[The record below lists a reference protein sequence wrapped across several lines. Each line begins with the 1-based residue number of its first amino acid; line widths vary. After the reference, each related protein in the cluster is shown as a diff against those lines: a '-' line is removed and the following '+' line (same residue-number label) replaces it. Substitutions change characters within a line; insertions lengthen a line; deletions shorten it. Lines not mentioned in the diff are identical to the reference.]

1 MIPLSFCSH
10 YVLFLCI
17 ALQKAISYIEKD
29 ELPPHWDKE
38 IIFAMDEPTTSTE
51 SSESASER
59 SEDGED
65 EDSEDDEQ
73 TTEEKDHLVA
83 ELYKHMED
91 KGSPIN
97 HTPAINGQDVDLY
110 KLYRVVDRLGGH
122 TRVTNKNLWKQ
133 VGRKL
138 GFENTWSINQV
149 SFIHLK
155 IAILSELNKF
165 ASHDKL
171 STN

>member
-1 MIPLSFCSH
+1 
-10 YVLFLCI
+10 
-17 ALQKAISYIEKD
+17 
-29 ELPPHWDKE
+29 
-38 IIFAMDEPTTSTE
+38 MDEPTTSTE

-59 SEDGED
+59 SEDGD
-65 EDSEDDEQ
+65 EDDDSEEDEQ

-97 HTPAINGQDVDLY
+97 HTPAINGQGKIQEIPPPLPGRNIHMRLRYKRIVLICNIFLSDVDLY

-149 SFIHLK
+149 IMFI
-155 IAILSELNKF
+155 F
-165 ASHDKL
+165 M
-171 STN
+171 

>member
-65 EDSEDDEQ
+65 EDSEEDEQ
-73 TTEEKDHLVA
+73 TTEEKDHLIA
-83 ELYKHMED
+83 ELFKHMED

-97 HTPAINGQDVDLY
+97 HTPAINGQGKISEYLISSY
-110 KLYRVVDRLGGH
+110 FC
-122 TRVTNKNLWKQ
+122 KN
-133 VGRKL
+133 
-138 GFENTWSINQV
+138 F
-149 SFIHLK
+149 
-155 IAILSELNKF
+155 
-165 ASHDKL
+165 
-171 STN
+171 

>member
-1 MIPLSFCSH
+1 MVSKFIYSSLLRRKTLRTWMIPLIFCSH

-17 ALQKAISYIEKD
+17 ALQKAISYIERD

-65 EDSEDDEQ
+65 EDSEEDEQ

-97 HTPAINGQDVDLY
+97 HTPAINGQG
-110 KLYRVVDRLGGH
+110 KI
-122 TRVTNKNLWKQ
+122 
-133 VGRKL
+133 
-138 GFENTWSINQV
+138 FEYFISS
-149 SFIHLK
+149 SF
-155 IAILSELNKF
+155 AFSLNVHF
-165 ASHDKL
+165 
-171 STN
+171 

>member
-1 MIPLSFCSH
+1 MAYILYLYFI
-10 YVLFLCI
+10 L
-17 ALQKAISYIEKD
+17 ALQKALSYIEKD

-59 SEDGED
+59 SEDGD
-65 EDSEDDEQ
+65 DDDDSEDDEQ

-97 HTPAINGQDVDLY
+97 HTPAINGKGRQLSKSLAKESKSVLSLQKY
-110 KLYRVVDRLGGH
+110 KG
-122 TRVTNKNLWKQ
+122 
-133 VGRKL
+133 
-138 GFENTWSINQV
+138 
-149 SFIHLK
+149 
-155 IAILSELNKF
+155 
-165 ASHDKL
+165 
-171 STN
+171 

>member
-1 MIPLSFCSH
+1 
-10 YVLFLCI
+10 
-17 ALQKAISYIEKD
+17 
-29 ELPPHWDKE
+29 
-38 IIFAMDEPTTSTE
+38 MDEPTTSTE

-65 EDSEDDEQ
+65 EDSEEDEQ

-97 HTPAINGQDVDLY
+97 HTPAINGQGKLFLLARLFILLLDLIIFQMLCSPQCSNDIKTKSFLADVDLY

-149 SFIHLK
+149 Y
-155 IAILSELNKF
+155 N
-165 ASHDKL
+165 
-171 STN
+171 

>member
-1 MIPLSFCSH
+1 MEYILYLYFI
-10 YVLFLCI
+10 L
-17 ALQKAISYIEKD
+17 ALQKALSYIEKD

-59 SEDGED
+59 SEDGD
-65 EDSEDDEQ
+65 DDDDSEDDEQ

-97 HTPAINGQDVDLY
+97 HTPAING
-110 KLYRVVDRLGGH
+110 K
-122 TRVTNKNLWKQ
+122 
-133 VGRKL
+133 GRQL
-138 GFENTWSINQV
+138 SFFNTTFQQ
-149 SFIHLK
+149 
-155 IAILSELNKF
+155 
-165 ASHDKL
+165 
-171 STN
+171 

>member
-1 MIPLSFCSH
+1 MNLKVLLVALYSFKNT
-10 YVLFLCI
+10 

-38 IIFAMDEPTTSTE
+38 IIFAMDEPSTSTE

-65 EDSEDDEQ
+65 DDDSEEDEQ
-73 TTEEKDHLVA
+73 TPEEKDHLVA

-97 HTPAINGQDVDLY
+97 HTPAINGQGTD
-110 KLYRVVDRLGGH
+110 KYRKFWCYEYLIPSWFFF
-122 TRVTNKNLWKQ
+122 TRNIYLLT
-133 VGRKL
+133 
-138 GFENTWSINQV
+138 FHS
-149 SFIHLK
+149 
-155 IAILSELNKF
+155 
-165 ASHDKL
+165 
-171 STN
+171 

>member
-1 MIPLSFCSH
+1 MTTVKILTAEVIFMNGIYSISVF
-10 YVLFLCI
+10 FL
-17 ALQKAISYIEKD
+17 ALQKALSYIEKD

-59 SEDGED
+59 SEDGD
-65 EDSEDDEQ
+65 DDDDSEDDEQ

-97 HTPAINGQDVDLY
+97 HTPAING
-110 KLYRVVDRLGGH
+110 K
-122 TRVTNKNLWKQ
+122 
-133 VGRKL
+133 GRQL
-138 GFENTWSINQV
+138 SFFNTTFQQ
-149 SFIHLK
+149 
-155 IAILSELNKF
+155 
-165 ASHDKL
+165 
-171 STN
+171 

>member
-1 MIPLSFCSH
+1 MQYFLFSFL
-10 YVLFLCI
+10 YV

-59 SEDGED
+59 SEDGDDDD
-65 EDSEDDEQ
+65 ESDEDEQ
-73 TTEEKDHLVA
+73 TPEEKDHLVA

-97 HTPAINGQDVDLY
+97 NTPAINGKGTSRAKDIVTTGCRHMLRGVLLY
-110 KLYRVVDRLGGH
+110 IKYIPAL
-122 TRVTNKNLWKQ
+122 KQ
-133 VGRKL
+133 THFFLLFRCRSV
-138 GFENTWSINQV
+138 
-149 SFIHLK
+149 
-155 IAILSELNKF
+155 
-165 ASHDKL
+165 
-171 STN
+171 

>member
-1 MIPLSFCSH
+1 MEYI
-10 YVLFLCI
+10 LCLYFI
-17 ALQKAISYIEKD
+17 LALQKALSYIEKD

-59 SEDGED
+59 SEDGD
-65 EDSEDDEQ
+65 DDDDSEDDEQ

-97 HTPAINGQDVDLY
+97 HTPAINGKGTQISSS
-110 KLYRVVDRLGGH
+110 
-122 TRVTNKNLWKQ
+122 N
-133 VGRKL
+133 
-138 GFENTWSINQV
+138 NTVQ
-149 SFIHLK
+149 
-155 IAILSELNKF
+155 E
-165 ASHDKL
+165 
-171 STN
+171 